1 MKKKV
6 ARLEIQRKAIFVFIF
21 VFDMPHNQMVNPK
34 GSS

>member
-1 MKKKV
+1 MKKKQPDWKY
-6 ARLEIQRKAIFVFIF
+6 REKP